1 MPTDASTAGERGQTP
16 DHPGQLG
23 KRSWVEVAKRT
34 VREFR
39 EDNLTDWAAALT
51 YYAVLA
57 LFPALIVIV
66 SLLGLI
72 GDSATQPLIDNLG
85 QVAPGPAQEIFTNAI
100 TNLQENQGAAGF
112 AFVTGLAVAL
122 WSASGYTA
130 AFMRASNAIYEV
142 EEGRPAWKSLPV
154 RVGVTLALV
163 LGTVFCAVAVVFTG
177 GLAEA
182 AGNVIGLGD
191 SAVTAWSIAKWP
203 VVLVI
208 VSLLFALLYWAA
220 PNVKQPGFR
229 WISAGGLFAVA
240 VWIIASVAFAFY
252 VANIGSYNKTYGA
265 LGGVITFL
273 VWLWVS
279 NIAVLLGAEFNAELE
294 RGRQIEAGMK
304 PTGREPFLP
313 PRDTKKMDDPPDTSG
328 IPDPTK
334 RGDKEDDVDD
344 DRGRRFARAEDD
356 DEPGR
361 EGEPGGGE
369 NGGGHEPRSAED
381 ADLRR
386 EDRPNP
392 APGGGFEP
400 REAAP
405 KSGRVPGGGEPQDPS
420 RG

>member
-1 MPTDASTAGERGQTP
+1 MTTEANTP
-16 DHPGQLG
+16 DHPGQLE

-34 VREFR
+34 VKEFR

-57 LFPALIVIV
+57 IFPALIVIV
-66 SLLGLI
+66 SVLGLV
-72 GDSATQPLIDNLG
+72 GESATQPLIDNLG

-100 TNLQENQGAAGF
+100 TNLQNSQGAAGV
-112 AFVTGLAVAL
+112 AFIAGLAGAL

-142 EEGRPAWKSLPV
+142 EEGRPIWKSLPV

-163 LGTVFCAVAVVFTG
+163 IGTVVCAVAVVFTG
-177 GLAEA
+177 GLAEQ

-203 VVLVI
+203 VLLLI
-208 VSLLFALLYWAA
+208 VSFMFALLYWAA

-229 WISAGGLFAVA
+229 WITAGGIFAVI
-240 VWIIASVAFAFY
+240 VWIVASVAFAFY
-252 VANIGSYNKTYGA
+252 VANFGSYNKTYGT
-265 LGGVITFL
+265 LGGVISFL

-304 PTGREPFLP
+304 PKEREPFLP

-328 IPDPTK
+328 IPDPTQ
-334 RGDKEDDVDD
+334 RGKKEDDDVNEEDTKGGRFG
-344 DRGRRFARAEDD
+344 RGRSDSK
-356 DEPGR
+356 
-361 EGEPGGGE
+361 
-369 NGGGHEPRSAED
+369 GGHEPRA
-381 ADLRR
+381 ADEEAFKR
-386 EDRPNP
+386 EDRPRE
-392 APGGGFEP
+392 ADGGGY
-400 REAAP
+400 EARPAAGRA
-405 KSGRVPGGGEPQDPS
+405 GRVPGGDGPKRPGHDD
-420 RG
+420 